1 MKRDRGNRARS
12 RLRRNFRTR
21 KWGAEGPAR
30 RDGNRAEGDAERGHS
45 ARKTALAYAMVYL
58 FWGSTFL
65 AVRYAVE
72 TTPPLLLVAL
82 RQILAGMALYPLARL
97 HSKEKTT
104 PRQWLDG
111 ALIGVLLIAGGN
123 ASISWAEARK
133 TPSNVAAVLVATVP
147 LWMAIL
153 DWLRPKGPRP
163 TARIAV
169 GLAIGLVGVGLLVS
183 PRDPLLHTAGSA
195 VSPICALVLFGGSL
209 AWAMGSV
216 FSRHLEMPKSPLL
229 GAAIITLTGGAV
241 LGVEA
246 LALGEGSQ
254 LHVQSISLRSW
265 MALGY
270 LVVFGSIIGYSAYAH
285 LLAAEPPTRVATY
298 AYVNP
303 IIAVI
308 IGWAIAGE
316 RLTARMA
323 LAAAVILAA
332 VVLVITAPHPPEE
345 GSGQPVVPD

>member
-1 MKRDRGNRARS
+1 VREAEPALNSRQENGASKAHAVANKRGQS
-12 RLRRNFRTR
+12 
-21 KWGAEGPAR
+21 
-30 RDGNRAEGDAERGHS
+30 S
-45 ARKTALAYAMVYL
+45 RKTALAYAMVYM

-82 RQILAGMALYPLARL
+82 RQILAGIALYPLARL

-111 ALIGVLLIAGGN
+111 AIVGVLLIAGGN
-123 ASISWAEARK
+123 ASISWAEARQ

-163 TARIAV
+163 TVRI
-169 GLAIGLVGVGLLVS
+169 AIGLLIGLAGVGLLVS

-195 VSPICALVLFGGSL
+195 VNPICALVLFGGSL
-209 AWAMGSV
+209 AWAAGSV
-216 FSRHLEMPKSPLL
+216 FSRHLDMPKSPLL
-229 GAAIITLTGGAV
+229 AAAIITLTGGAV
-241 LGVEA
+241 LCVVA

-254 LHVQSISLRSW
+254 FHLQSVSLRSW
-265 MALGY
+265 LSLGY

-285 LLAAEPPTRVATY
+285 LLAVEPAARVATY

-303 IIAVI
+303 MIAVI
-308 IGWAIAGE
+308 LGWAVAGE
-316 RLTARMA
+316 KLSARMA
-323 LAAAVILAA
+323 VAAAVILAA
-332 VVLVITAPHPPEE
+332 VVMVITAPHPPEE